1 MAEMK
6 QETIQTNIHT
16 HDFDDL
22 TKYSL
27 MMGGL
32 NVTNASLQQ
41 YDPLKTGFG
50 RLFMIRTPKFLTTML
65 PTKTKKFK
73 HILEY
78 ANTGVSGLNDITL
91 ETSTIQGGYAGRQ
104 FDVSMVAK
112 DDMNSFQVGVY
123 EFSGSPVREY
133 ITTWI
138 SGVSDLQTGLSHY
151 HGVDLPI
158 HQANHTG
165 EFIYVATDQTGVRI
179 EYACMFANCM
189 PKTIKLDQFNYQA
202 GDHDLVKY
210 DIDFTCVKYESPQ
223 INEVA
228 KALLNKYNIL
238 MNYLDFQSGF
248 TTDDV
253 GKLEDIKLK
262 DVTDKFAWSE
272 PSDHTK
278 GAL

>member
-1 MAEMK
+1 MAKMK

-78 ANTGVSGLNDITL
+78 ANTAVGGFNDIQWDMAQ
-91 ETSTIQGGYAGRQ
+91 IQGGYVGKQ
-104 FDVSMVAK
+104 FDVGMVAK
-112 DDMNSFQVGVY
+112 DDMSAFTVSVY

-138 SGVSDLQTGLSHY
+138 SGCSDLMTGLSHY

-158 HQANHTG
+158 HQANHSS

-179 EYACMFANCM
+179 EYACMLANCM
-189 PKTIKLDQFNYQA
+189 PKNIKLDQFNYES
-202 GDHDLVKY
+202 GSHDLVKY
-210 DIDFTCVKYESPQ
+210 DIEFTCVRYESPQ

-228 KALLNKYNIL
+228 KALLNKYNVL

-253 GKLEDIKLK
+253 SKLPDNELK
-262 DVTDKFAWSE
+262 DVTEEFAWSE
-272 PSDHTK
+272 GEVTK